1 MKATIAILRAMMLG
15 ALAACSE
22 GSGYGQDDLQR
33 DLDAI
38 RDRGAVGVQARV
50 TLDGEVLVG
59 TGGVADVQTR
69 EPVPENGHYRIAS
82 TTKTFVAT
90 VVLQLVGEDRLSLDD
105 TVEEHLPGVVSGG
118 GHDGSAITIR
128 DLLQHTSGIYDYN
141 NDEAWNPFN
150 ALEIFEE
157 RRFYHYQPAE
167 LVAVAMRHPPI
178 FEPGTARSYSNTN
191 YVLAGMIIEAV
202 TGNPWAEEVRDR
214 IIEPL
219 GLAQTTIANGPEMPD
234 PHARGYYQFP
244 DGGPLVD
251 VTLLDPSAGD
261 AGGAIISTPEDV
273 TRFFS
278 ALLGGELLAPELL
291 AEMQDSV
298 PEGDGRYGLGLGWS
312 PLSCGGGYWRHGG
325 AVPGYLSY
333 EGFNEDGSRGV
344 VLSVSSWRA
353 DPIAGFAQDEA
364 SFELIDKVLCARRSS
379 TFSRQIVWSAR
390 EKVELLA

>member
-1 MKATIAILRAMMLG
+1 MKTIIAILLAVILG

-50 TLDGEVLVG
+50 TLDSAVLVA
-59 TGGVADVQTR
+59 TSGVANVQTR

-90 VVLQLVGEDRLSLDD
+90 VVLQLVGEGSLSLDD
-105 TVEEHLPGVVSGG
+105 TVEAHLPGVVRGE

-150 ALEIFEE
+150 TLGTFEK
-157 RRFYHYQPAE
+157 RRFDHYEPEE
-167 LVAVAMRHPPI
+167 LVAVAMSHPPI
-178 FEPGTARSYSNTN
+178 FEPGTARSYANTN

-202 TGNPWAEEVRDR
+202 TGNPWPEEVRNR

-219 GLAQTTIANGPEMPD
+219 GLAQTTIGNDGQMPE

-273 TRFFS
+273 TRFFR

-333 EGFNEDGSRGV
+333 EGFSEDGSHGV

-353 DPIAGFAQDEA
+353 DDVANYAQDGA
-364 SFELIDKVLCARRSS
+364 SFKLIDNVFCK
-379 TFSRQIVWSAR
+379 Q
-390 EKVELLA
+390 

>member
-1 MKATIAILRAMMLG
+1 MKAIIAILLAVMLG

-22 GSGYGQDDLQR
+22 GSGYGQDDLQQ

-50 TLDGEVLVG
+50 TLDNEVLVG
-59 TGGVADVQTR
+59 TSGVANVQTR
-69 EPVPENGHYRIAS
+69 EPVPVNGRYRIAS

-90 VVLQLVGEDRLSLDD
+90 VVLQLVGEGNLSLDD
-105 TVEEHLPGVVSGG
+105 KVEEHLPGVVSGG

-141 NDEAWNPFN
+141 LDEAWNPFN
-150 ALEIFEE
+150 ALDIFEE
-157 RRFYHYQPAE
+157 RRFAHYAPE
-167 LVAVAMRHPPI
+167 DLVAVAMRHPPI

-191 YVLAGMIIEAV
+191 YVLVGMIIEAV

-214 IIEPL
+214 IIESL
-219 GLAQTTIANGPEMPD
+219 GLEQTTVGDDPQMPD

-273 TRFFS
+273 TRFLG
-278 ALLGGELLAPELL
+278 ALLSGELLAPELL
-291 AEMQDSV
+291 AEMKDSV

-333 EGFNEDGSRGV
+333 EGFSEDGSHGV

-353 DPIAGFAQDEA
+353 DDIANYGQDEA
-364 SFELIDKVLCARRSS
+364 SFELIDNVFCK
-379 TFSRQIVWSAR
+379 Q
-390 EKVELLA
+390 

>member
-1 MKATIAILRAMMLG
+1 MKGITTILLVAMMLG
-15 ALAACSE
+15 VLASCSE

-38 RDRGAVGVQARV
+38 RNNGAVGVQARV
-50 TLDGEVLVG
+50 TLGGEVLAA
-59 TGGVADVQTR
+59 TSGVADIQTR

-90 VVLQLVGEDRLSLDD
+90 VILQLVDEGSLSLDD
-105 TVEEHLPGVVSGG
+105 TVEEHLPGVVNGG
-118 GHDGSAITIR
+118 GHDGNAITIR

-141 NDEAWNPFN
+141 HDEAWNPFN
-150 ALEIFEE
+150 ALETFEE
-157 RRFYHYQPAE
+157 RRFYHYKPEE
-167 LVAVAMRHPPI
+167 LVAVAMRHSPV
-178 FEPGTARSYSNTN
+178 FESGTAWSYSNTN

-202 TGNPWAEEVRDR
+202 TGNLWAEEVRNR

-219 GLAQTTIANGPEMPD
+219 DLRDTIVADGPEMPD

-244 DGGPLVD
+244 DGGSLVD

-261 AGGAIISTPEDV
+261 AGGAIISTPQDI

-278 ALLGGELLAPELL
+278 ALLGGELLIPELL
-291 AEMQDSV
+291 AEMKDTV
-298 PEGDGRYGLGLGWS
+298 PEGGGRYGLGLGWS
-312 PLSCGGGYWRHGG
+312 PSSCAGGYWRHGG

-333 EGFNEDGSRGV
+333 EGFSEDGRRGV

-353 DPIAGFAQDEA
+353 DDVVNYAQDTA
-364 SFELIDKVLCARRSS
+364 ALELIDNVFCM
-379 TFSRQIVWSAR
+379 
-390 EKVELLA
+390 

>member
-1 MKATIAILRAMMLG
+1 MKGITATLLTIVMWG

-22 GSGYGQDDLQR
+22 TSGYSQADLQR

-38 RDRGAVGVQARV
+38 RNEGAVGVQARV
-50 TLDGEVLVG
+50 TRDGEVLVA
-59 TGGVADVQTR
+59 TSGVADVQTR
-69 EPVPENGHYRIAS
+69 EPVPENGRYRIAS

-90 VVLQLVGEDRLSLDD
+90 VVLQLVGEGRLSLDD
-105 TVEEHLPGVVSGG
+105 TVEDHLPGVVHGG
-118 GHDGSAITIR
+118 GHDGRAITVR

-141 NDEAWNPFN
+141 NDEVWNPFN
-150 ALEIFEE
+150 ALESFEE
-157 RRFYHYQPAE
+157 RRFDHYEPEE

-178 FEPGTARSYSNTN
+178 FEPGTAWSYSNTN
-191 YVLAGMIIEAV
+191 YVLVGMIIESV
-202 TGNPWAEEVRDR
+202 TGNPWWEEVRNR

-219 GLAQTTIANGPEMPD
+219 GLVQTTVGNDAQMPE

-278 ALLGGELLAPELL
+278 ALLGGELLNPELL

-298 PEGDGRYGLGLGWS
+298 PEGDGRYGLGLGWG

-325 AVPGYLSY
+325 AVPGYLSF
-333 EGFNEDGSRGV
+333 EGFSEDGNRGV

-353 DPIAGFAQDEA
+353 DDVANYAQDEA
-364 SFELIDKVLCARRSS
+364 SFDLIDNVFCK
-379 TFSRQIVWSAR
+379 Q
-390 EKVELLA
+390 

>member
-1 MKATIAILRAMMLG
+1 MKGMTAILLTVMTLG
-15 ALAACSE
+15 VLVACSE
-22 GSGYGQDDLQR
+22 TRGYGQDELQR

-38 RDRGAVGVQARV
+38 RNKGSVGVQARV
-50 TLDGEVLVG
+50 TLDGEVLVA
-59 TGGVADVQTR
+59 TSGVANVQTR
-69 EPVPENGHYRIAS
+69 EPVPENGRYRIAS

-90 VVLQLVGEDRLSLDD
+90 VVLQLVGEGSLSLDD

-118 GHDGSAITIR
+118 GHDGSAITIH

-141 NDEAWNPFN
+141 HDEAWNPFN
-150 ALEIFEE
+150 ALETFEE
-157 RRFYHYQPAE
+157 RRFYHYEPEE

-191 YVLAGMIIEAV
+191 YVLVGMIIEAV
-202 TGNPWAEEVRDR
+202 TGNPWPEEVRNR

-219 GLAQTTIANGPEMPD
+219 GLAQTTVSNDAQMPE

-278 ALLGGELLAPELL
+278 ALLGGELLSSELL

-333 EGFNEDGSRGV
+333 EGFSEDGSHGV

-353 DPIAGFAQDEA
+353 DDVANYAQDEA
-364 SFELIDKVLCARRSS
+364 SFELIDNVFCKR
-379 TFSRQIVWSAR
+379 
-390 EKVELLA
+390 

>member
-1 MKATIAILRAMMLG
+1 MKGITTILLAVVMLG
-15 ALAACSE
+15 ALAACAE
-22 GSGYGQDDLQR
+22 TSGYDQADLQR

-38 RDRGAVGVQARV
+38 RNKGAVGVQARV
-50 TLDGEVLVG
+50 TLDGEVLVA
-59 TGGVADVQTR
+59 TSGVADVQTR
-69 EPVPENGHYRIAS
+69 ESVPENGRYRIAS

-90 VVLQLVGEDRLSLDD
+90 VVLQLEGQGSLSLGD
-105 TVEEHLPGVVSGG
+105 TVEEHLPGIVSGG
-118 GHDGSAITIR
+118 GHAGSAITIR

-150 ALEIFEE
+150 ARETFEK
-157 RRFYHYQPAE
+157 RRFYHYKPEE

-178 FEPGTARSYSNTN
+178 FEPGTAWSYSNTN

-202 TGNPWAEEVRDR
+202 TDNPWAEEVRNR

-219 GLAQTTIANGPEMPD
+219 DLRQTIVADGPEIPD

-244 DGGPLVD
+244 DGGSLVD
-251 VTLLDPSAGD
+251 VTLLDTSAGD
-261 AGGAIISTPEDV
+261 AGGAVISTPQDV

-278 ALLGGELLAPELL
+278 ALLGGELLTPELL
-291 AEMQDSV
+291 AEMKDTV

-333 EGFNEDGSRGV
+333 EGFSEDGRRGV

-353 DPIAGFAQDEA
+353 DDVANYAQDEA
-364 SFELIDKVLCARRSS
+364 AFELIDNVFCK
-379 TFSRQIVWSAR
+379 
-390 EKVELLA
+390 

>member
-1 MKATIAILRAMMLG
+1 MKAIIAILLAVMLG

-22 GSGYGQDDLQR
+22 GSGYGQDDLQQ

-50 TLDGEVLVG
+50 TLDDVVLVG
-59 TGGVADVQTR
+59 TSGVANVQTR
-69 EPVPENGHYRIAS
+69 EPVPVNGRYRIAS

-90 VVLQLVGEDRLSLDD
+90 VVLQLVGEGKLSLDD
-105 TVEEHLPGVVSGG
+105 KVEEHLPGVVSGG

-141 NDEAWNPFN
+141 QDEAWNPFN
-150 ALEIFEE
+150 ALDIFEE
-157 RRFYHYQPAE
+157 RRFAHYAPE
-167 LVAVAMRHPPI
+167 DLVAVAMRHPPI

-191 YVLAGMIIEAV
+191 YVLVGMIIEAV

-219 GLAQTTIANGPEMPD
+219 GLEQTTVGDDPQMPD

-273 TRFFS
+273 TRFLG
-278 ALLGGELLAPELL
+278 ALLSGELLAPELL
-291 AEMQDSV
+291 AEMKDSV

-333 EGFNEDGSRGV
+333 EGFSEDGSHGV

-353 DPIAGFAQDEA
+353 DDIANYGQDEA
-364 SFELIDKVLCARRSS
+364 SFELIDNVFCK
-379 TFSRQIVWSAR
+379 Q
-390 EKVELLA
+390 

>member
-1 MKATIAILRAMMLG
+1 MKAIIAILLAVMLG

-22 GSGYGQDDLQR
+22 GSGYGQDDLQQ

-50 TLDGEVLVG
+50 TLDNEVLVG
-59 TGGVADVQTR
+59 TSGVANVQTR
-69 EPVPENGHYRIAS
+69 EPVPVNGRYRIAS

-90 VVLQLVGEDRLSLDD
+90 VVLQLVGEGNLSLDD
-105 TVEEHLPGVVSGG
+105 KVEEHLPGVVSGG

-141 NDEAWNPFN
+141 LDEAWNPFN
-150 ALEIFEE
+150 ALDIFEE
-157 RRFYHYQPAE
+157 RRFAHYAPE
-167 LVAVAMRHPPI
+167 DLVAVAMRHPPI

-191 YVLAGMIIEAV
+191 YVLVGMIIEAV

-214 IIEPL
+214 IIESL
-219 GLAQTTIANGPEMPD
+219 GLEQTTVGDDPQMPD

-273 TRFFS
+273 TRFLG
-278 ALLGGELLAPELL
+278 ALLSGELLAPELL
-291 AEMQDSV
+291 AEMKDSV

-333 EGFNEDGSRGV
+333 EGFSEDGSHGV

-353 DPIAGFAQDEA
+353 DDVANYGQDEA
-364 SFELIDKVLCARRSS
+364 SFELIDNVFCKR
-379 TFSRQIVWSAR
+379 
-390 EKVELLA
+390 

>member
-1 MKATIAILRAMMLG
+1 MKAIIAILLAVMLG

-22 GSGYGQDDLQR
+22 GSGYGQDDLQQ

-50 TLDGEVLVG
+50 TLDNEILVG
-59 TGGVADVQTR
+59 TSGVANVQTR
-69 EPVPENGHYRIAS
+69 EPVPVNGRYRIAS

-90 VVLQLVGEDRLSLDD
+90 VVLQLVGEGNLSLDD
-105 TVEEHLPGVVSGG
+105 KVEEHLPGVVSGG

-141 NDEAWNPFN
+141 LDEAWNPFN
-150 ALEIFEE
+150 ALDIFEE
-157 RRFYHYQPAE
+157 RRFAHYAPE
-167 LVAVAMRHPPI
+167 DLVAVAMRHPPI

-191 YVLAGMIIEAV
+191 YVLVGMIIEAV

-219 GLAQTTIANGPEMPD
+219 GLEQTTVGDDPQMPD

-273 TRFFS
+273 TRFLG
-278 ALLGGELLAPELL
+278 ALLSGELLAPELL
-291 AEMQDSV
+291 AEMKDSV

-333 EGFNEDGSRGV
+333 EGFSEDGSHGV

-353 DPIAGFAQDEA
+353 DDVANYGQDEA
-364 SFELIDKVLCARRSS
+364 SFELIDNVFCK
-379 TFSRQIVWSAR
+379 Q
-390 EKVELLA
+390 

>member
-1 MKATIAILRAMMLG
+1 MKAIIATLLAVILG

-22 GSGYGQDDLQR
+22 TSGYGQADLQR

-38 RDRGAVGVQARV
+38 RNKGAVGVQARV
-50 TLDGEVLVG
+50 TLDGEVLVA
-59 TGGVADVQTR
+59 TSGVADVQTR
-69 EPVPENGHYRIAS
+69 EPVPENGRYRIAS

-90 VVLQLVGEDRLSLDD
+90 VVLQLVGEGSLTLDD

-141 NDEAWNPFN
+141 HDEAWNPFN
-150 ALEIFEE
+150 ALETFEE
-157 RRFYHYQPAE
+157 RRFYHYEPE
-167 LVAVAMRHPPI
+167 DLVTVAMRHPPI

-191 YVLAGMIIEAV
+191 YVLVGMIIEAV
-202 TGNPWAEEVRDR
+202 TGNPWPEEVRNR

-219 GLAQTTIANGPEMPD
+219 DLRQTIMADGPEIPD

-244 DGGPLVD
+244 NGGSLVD
-251 VTLLDPSAGD
+251 VTLLDTSAGD
-261 AGGAIISTPEDV
+261 AGGAVISTPQDV
-273 TRFFS
+273 TWFFS
-278 ALLGGELLAPELL
+278 ALLGGELLTPELL
-291 AEMQDSV
+291 AEMKDTV

-333 EGFNEDGSRGV
+333 EGFSEDGSHGV

-353 DPIAGFAQDEA
+353 DDVANYAQDEA
-364 SFELIDKVLCARRSS
+364 SFELIDNVFCK
-379 TFSRQIVWSAR
+379 
-390 EKVELLA
+390 

>member
-1 MKATIAILRAMMLG
+1 MKAIIAILLAVMLG

-22 GSGYGQDDLQR
+22 GSGYGQDDLQQ

-50 TLDGEVLVG
+50 TLDNEVLVG
-59 TGGVADVQTR
+59 TSGVANVQTR
-69 EPVPENGHYRIAS
+69 EPVPVNGRYRIAS

-90 VVLQLVGEDRLSLDD
+90 VVLQLVGEGNLSLDD
-105 TVEEHLPGVVSGG
+105 KVEEHLPGVVSGG

-141 NDEAWNPFN
+141 LDEAWNPFN
-150 ALEIFEE
+150 ALDIFEE
-157 RRFYHYQPAE
+157 RRFAHYAPE
-167 LVAVAMRHPPI
+167 DLVAVAMRHPPI

-191 YVLAGMIIEAV
+191 YVLVGMIIEAV

-214 IIEPL
+214 IIESL
-219 GLAQTTIANGPEMPD
+219 GLEQTTVGDDPQMPD

-273 TRFFS
+273 TRFLG
-278 ALLGGELLAPELL
+278 ALLSGELLAPELL
-291 AEMQDSV
+291 AEMKDSV

-333 EGFNEDGSRGV
+333 ERYSQDGSQGV
-344 VLSVSSWRA
+344 VLSVSSLRA
-353 DPIAGFAQDEA
+353 DDIANYGQDDA
-364 SFELIDKVLCARRSS
+364 SLEIIDNLISKH
-379 TFSRQIVWSAR
+379 
-390 EKVELLA
+390 

>member
-1 MKATIAILRAMMLG
+1 MKGITTILLAVVMLG
-15 ALAACSE
+15 ALAACAE
-22 GSGYGQDDLQR
+22 TSGYDQADLQR

-38 RDRGAVGVQARV
+38 RNKGAVGVQARV
-50 TLDGEVLVG
+50 TLDGEVLVA
-59 TGGVADVQTR
+59 TSGVADVQTR
-69 EPVPENGHYRIAS
+69 ESVPENGRYRIAS

-90 VVLQLVGEDRLSLDD
+90 VVLQLVGKGSLSLDD
-105 TVEEHLPGVVSGG
+105 TVEEHLPGIVSGG
-118 GHDGSAITIR
+118 GHAGSAITIR

-141 NDEAWNPFN
+141 NDEAWNPFI
-150 ALEIFEE
+150 ALETFEK
-157 RRFYHYQPAE
+157 RRFYHYTPEE

-178 FEPGTARSYSNTN
+178 FEPGTAWSYSNTN

-202 TGNPWAEEVRDR
+202 TDNPWAEEVRNR

-219 GLAQTTIANGPEMPD
+219 DLRQTIVADGPEIPD

-244 DGGPLVD
+244 DGGSLVD
-251 VTLLDPSAGD
+251 VTLLDTSAGD
-261 AGGAIISTPEDV
+261 AGGAVISTPQDV

-278 ALLGGELLAPELL
+278 ALLGGELLTPELL
-291 AEMQDSV
+291 AEMKDTV

-333 EGFNEDGSRGV
+333 EGFSEDGRRGV

-353 DPIAGFAQDEA
+353 DDVANYAQDEA
-364 SFELIDKVLCARRSS
+364 AFELIDNVFCK
-379 TFSRQIVWSAR
+379 
-390 EKVELLA
+390 

>member
-1 MKATIAILRAMMLG
+1 MKATIAILLALMLG
-15 ALAACSE
+15 ALAACSQDRRY
-22 GSGYGQDDLQR
+22 SQDDLQR
-33 DLDAI
+33 DLDEI
-38 RDRGAVGVQARV
+38 RNRGAVGVQARV
-50 TLDGEVLVG
+50 TLDEEVLVG
-59 TGGVADVQTR
+59 TSGVANVQTR
-69 EPVPENGHYRIAS
+69 EPLPENGHYRIAS

-90 VVLQLVGEDRLSLDD
+90 VVLQLVGEGRLSLND
-105 TVEEHLPGVVSGG
+105 TVEQHLPGVAHGSG
-118 GHDGSAITIR
+118 HEGSRITVR

-141 NDEAWNPFN
+141 NDEAWSPFN
-150 ALEIFEE
+150 TLETFEE
-157 RRFYHYQPAE
+157 RRFYHYEPE
-167 LVAVAMRHPPI
+167 DLVAVAMRHPPI

-191 YVLAGMIIEAV
+191 YVLAGMLIEAV
-202 TGNPWAEEVRDR
+202 TNHPWAEEVRNR

-219 GLAQTTIANGPEMPD
+219 GLAQTTVGSGSQMPE

-278 ALLGGELLAPELL
+278 ALLGGELLSSELL
-291 AEMQDSV
+291 AEMQESV

-333 EGFNEDGSRGV
+333 EGFSEDGSHGV

-353 DPIAGFAQDEA
+353 DDVANYAQDEA
-364 SFELIDKVLCARRSS
+364 AFELIDNVFCK
-379 TFSRQIVWSAR
+379 Q
-390 EKVELLA
+390 

>member
-1 MKATIAILRAMMLG
+1 MKATIAILLALMLG
-15 ALAACSE
+15 ALAACSQDRRY
-22 GSGYGQDDLQR
+22 SQDDLQR
-33 DLDAI
+33 DLDEI
-38 RDRGAVGVQARV
+38 RNRGAVGVQARV
-50 TLDGEVLVG
+50 TLDEEVLVG
-59 TGGVADVQTR
+59 TSGVANVQTR
-69 EPVPENGHYRIAS
+69 EPLPENGHYRIAS

-90 VVLQLVGEDRLSLDD
+90 VVLQLVGEGRLSLND
-105 TVEEHLPGVVSGG
+105 TVEQHLPGVVHGSG
-118 GHDGSAITIR
+118 HEGSMITVR

-141 NDEAWNPFN
+141 NDEAWSPFN
-150 ALEIFEE
+150 TLETFEE
-157 RRFYHYQPAE
+157 RRFYHYEPE
-167 LVAVAMRHPPI
+167 DLVAVAMRHPPI

-191 YVLAGMIIEAV
+191 YVLAGMLIEAV
-202 TGNPWAEEVRDR
+202 TNHPWAEEVRNR

-219 GLAQTTIANGPEMPD
+219 GLAQTTVGSGSQMPE

-278 ALLGGELLAPELL
+278 ALLGGELLSSELL
-291 AEMQDSV
+291 AEMQESV

-333 EGFNEDGSRGV
+333 EGFSEDGSHGV

-353 DPIAGFAQDEA
+353 DDVANYAQDEA
-364 SFELIDKVLCARRSS
+364 AFELIDNVFCK
-379 TFSRQIVWSAR
+379 Q
-390 EKVELLA
+390 